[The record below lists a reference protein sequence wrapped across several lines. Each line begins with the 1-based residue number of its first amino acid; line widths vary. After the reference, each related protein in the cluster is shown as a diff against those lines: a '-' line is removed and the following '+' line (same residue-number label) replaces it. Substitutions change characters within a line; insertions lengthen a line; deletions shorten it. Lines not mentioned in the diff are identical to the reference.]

1 MGYPDQLGNPP
12 ADRRPAGAASADGS
26 VAEIDPE
33 GELAF
38 YKKLL
43 NSPLGKLGKSLTG
56 TKGVGPAGVRSGEVK
71 EAGSISRRGGSRA
84 P

>member
-1 MGYPDQLGNPP
+1 MK
-12 ADRRPAGAASADGS
+12 
-26 VAEIDPE
+26 EIDPE

-38 YKKLL
+38 YKRLL

-56 TKGVGPAGVRSGEVK
+56 NIRPGPASAAGTGSQPGRSRG
-71 EAGSISRRGGSRA
+71 ARRSNNGNL